1 MSRRLLVVAAHPDDE
16 VLGCGGLIARTLREG
31 GRCAVLILTE
41 GATTQYPDRPE
52 LVARKKDEAR
62 AALAGFGAVELVFA
76 DLPDMRLATV
86 APAEVNAPVADAVL
100 RLRPDWVLVHH
111 GGDLNRD
118 HAVAHEAARVACRP
132 TDEYC
137 PRVLAYETPSSTE
150 WGAAPFTPDLYVTL
164 EPGDIDR
171 KVTAFEAY
179 RSEVRPAPHPRDPEL
194 IRQRARVRGSECGA
208 LHAEAFVTIQERI

>member
-1 MSRRLLVVAAHPDDE
+1 MDSIDLLEVIKSVEQVVSE
-16 VLGCGGLIARTLREG
+16 V
-31 GRCAVLILTE
+31 
-41 GATTQYPDRPE
+41 
-52 LVARKKDEAR
+52 
-62 AALAGFGAVELVFA
+62 
-76 DLPDMRLATV
+76 
-86 APAEVNAPVADAVL
+86 
-100 RLRPDWVLVHH
+100 RPDIVYTHH

-118 HAVAHEAARVACRP
+118 HGLAHEAARVACRP
-132 TDEYC
+132 TEEYC
-137 PRVLAYETPSSTE
+137 PRLLAYETPSSTE
-150 WGAAPFTPDLYVTL
+150 WGAPPFTPGLYVTL